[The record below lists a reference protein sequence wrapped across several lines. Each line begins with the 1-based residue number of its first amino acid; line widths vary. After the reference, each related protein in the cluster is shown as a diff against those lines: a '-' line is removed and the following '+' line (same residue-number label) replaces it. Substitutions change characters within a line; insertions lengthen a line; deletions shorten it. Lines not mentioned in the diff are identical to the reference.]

1 MLQDEL
7 LKHGY
12 QIQTE
17 IGKGAN
23 AITYRAHSL
32 QTNQEVAIKVISLR
46 QVRDWKIIELFEREA
61 KVLASLN
68 HPQIPKYIN
77 YLTIDTT
84 TDRFFV
90 IIQELAIGQSLQD
103 LYEQGWR
110 PDEQE
115 IKHIAMQLMEILAYL
130 HNLNPPVIH
139 RDIKPANVIY
149 QPDEQKVFLVDFGA
163 VQDVYRNTFSH
174 GRTFVGTMGF
184 IAPEQYSGSIS
195 FASDLYSLGATI
207 VYLITGMN
215 PADIPQSRLRID
227 WRRVTMIDISDDFGE
242 WIDTLLEPIPED
254 RGSSSAEVLQLL
266 KGKKHD
272 YFGLRTNS
280 SPLSYLEWNVKK
292 NRDRL
297 EIVATFKKLNLGSMI
312 LDSIGLTAN
321 IIPYGVWTL
330 LGFFFPIFLALF
342 FVLATFRYFVILV
355 ILFVLILV
363 AINFVKHFA
372 KFLVYRGKI
381 YFEVRVEQQKFI
393 LFHRGERKKYVFDK
407 NQISAI
413 TWKANEVDGI
423 SLIIFLGV
431 NQYQVSS
438 DDVLRTSDL
447 KRVAKIINEY
457 LGLLK

>member
-7 LKHGY
+7 LKYGY
-12 QIQTE
+12 QVQTE

-68 HPQIPKYIN
+68 HPQIPKYID

-90 IIQELAIGQSLQD
+90 MIQELAIGQSLQN

-110 PDEQE
+110 PEERE

-227 WRRVTMIDISDDFGE
+227 WRRVTMIEISDDFGE

-254 RGSSSAEVLQLL
+254 RGSSSADVLQLL
-266 KGKKHD
+266 KGKKQD
-272 YFGLRTNS
+272 YLGLSNS
-280 SPLSYLEWNVKK
+280 STLSYLEWNVKK

-297 EIVATFKKLNLGSMI
+297 EIVATFKKLNLGRMI
-312 LDSIGLTAN
+312 LDSIGLTVN
-321 IIPYGVWTL
+321 SIPDGVGTL
-330 LGFFFPIFLALF
+330 LGIFFPIFLVLF
-342 FVLATFRYFVILV
+342 FVLAPFLYLV
-355 ILFVLILV
+355 ILSVLILV
-363 AINFVKHFA
+363 AINFA
-372 KFLVYRGKI
+372 KLLVYRGKI
-381 YFEVRVEQQKFI
+381 YFEVRVEKEKFI
-393 LFHRGERKKYVFDK
+393 LFHRGRRKKYVFDK
-407 NQISAI
+407 DQISAI
-413 TWKANEVDGI
+413 TWKAYYVGII
-423 SLIIFLGV
+423 SLIIFHGV
-431 NQYQVSS
+431 NQYEIFP
-438 DDVLRTSDL
+438 DNVLGARDL
-447 KRVAKIINEY
+447 KKVAEIINDY

>member
-7 LKHGY
+7 LKYGY
-12 QIQTE
+12 QVQTE

-68 HPQIPKYIN
+68 HPKIPKYIN

-149 QPDEQKVFLVDFGA
+149 QLDERKVFLVDFGA

-280 SPLSYLEWNVKK
+280 SPLSYLEWHVKK

-297 EIVATFKKLNLGSMI
+297 EIVATFKKLNLGSM
-312 LDSIGLTAN
+312 TAN
-321 IIPYGVWTL
+321 IIPDGVVTL
-330 LGFFFPIFLALF
+330 LGAFFPIFLALF
-342 FVLATFRYFVILV
+342 FVSATFRYVVILV

-363 AINFVKHFA
+363 AINFA
-372 KFLVYRGKI
+372 RFLVYRGKI

-413 TWKANEVDGI
+413 TWKAYNVDSI

-431 NQYQVSS
+431 NQYEVFS
-438 DDVLRTSDL
+438 DDVLGAGDL
-447 KRVAKIINEY
+447 KRVAEIINDY

>member
-12 QIQTE
+12 QVQTE
-17 IGKGAN
+17 IGKGSN

-68 HPQIPKYIN
+68 HPHIPKYID

-90 IIQELAIGQSLQD
+90 MIQELAIGQSLQN

-110 PDEQE
+110 PEERE

-227 WRRVTMIDISDDFGE
+227 WRRVKMIEISDDFGE

-254 RGSSSAEVLQLL
+254 RGSSSADVLQLL
-266 KGKKHD
+266 KGKKQD
-272 YFGLRTNS
+272 YLGLRTNS

-297 EIVATFKKLNLGSMI
+297 EIVATFKKLDLGRMI
-312 LDSIGLTAN
+312 LDSIGLTVN
-321 IIPYGVWTL
+321 SIPDGVGTL
-330 LGFFFPIFLALF
+330 LGIFFPIFLVLF
-342 FVLATFRYFVILV
+342 FVLAPFLYLV
-355 ILFVLILV
+355 ILSVLILV
-363 AINFVKHFA
+363 AINFA
-372 KFLVYRGKI
+372 KLLVYRGKI
-381 YFEVRVEQQKFI
+381 YFEVRVEKEKFI
-393 LFHRGERKKYVFDK
+393 LFHRGRRKKYVFDK
-407 NQISAI
+407 DQISAI
-413 TWKANEVDGI
+413 TWKAYYVGII
-423 SLIIFLGV
+423 SLIIFHGV
-431 NQYQVSS
+431 NQYEIFP
-438 DDVLRTSDL
+438 DNVLGAHDL
-447 KRVAKIINEY
+447 KKVAEIINDY